1 MTLETIVQIVTIAG
15 AVATAFSFAVLRPL
29 NAAIARLEKTI
40 EQVGEQ
46 ISRVE
51 ERWHEIDKKV
61 AEVDQ
66 RARSAHKR
74 LDTFAEFC
82 RRTHEKEMPAD
93 VYAAI
98 TRSRRDDE

>member
-1 MTLETIVQIVTIAG
+1 MNMEMLGQIVG
-15 AVATAFSFAVLRPL
+15 VASALAAAFHFAVLRPL

-46 ISRVE
+46 LGKAE
-51 ERWHEIDKKV
+51 ERWHTIDKKV
-61 AEVDQ
+61 AEIDQ

-82 RRTHEKEMPAD
+82 RRTHDKEMSAD

>member
-1 MTLETIVQIVTIAG
+1 MQIVTIAG

-46 ISRVE
+46 LGRAE
-51 ERWHEIDKKV
+51 ERWHTIDKKV
-61 AEVDQ
+61 AEIDQ

-74 LDTFAEFC
+74 LDTFTEFC
-82 RRTHEKEMPAD
+82 HRTHEKDMSND
-93 VYAAI
+93 VYSAI
-98 TRSRRDDE
+98 RRNRREEE